1 VGILGALEVEQD
13 GHPVGVGGGRLR
25 ALLVRLILDAG
36 RPVSVGRLVDAV
48 WEEDPPAD
56 QTHAL
61 QSLVSRLRGSLGQ
74 RDLVASVPGG
84 YRLAVDPQAVD
95 AHHFEALAAA
105 GRATLAGGDPEGA
118 ARTLREALALWR
130 GPALADV
137 VDYRFAVAAAA
148 RLEDLRLGALADR
161 IAADLTLGGGARLV
175 GELEALVAEHPL
187 NERIAAQL
195 IEALY
200 AAGRQ
205 ADALAVYERV
215 RVRLADELGASP
227 SPPLQAVHLAV
238 LRGDPELA
246 PAAPAPAAASVRPAR
261 RSNLPAPVTSFVG
274 REGEI
279 AQIGALLEQGR
290 LVTLVGPG
298 GAGKTRL
305 AREAVAGWVERV
317 PDGVWLVELAPVT
330 ASAEV
335 VPAALDALGL
345 REAAAGVLERPGHT
359 ARDGLDRLLDVL
371 AEREAIVVLD
381 NCEHLI
387 ASVAELVDRM
397 LGACP
402 GVRVVATSREPLTIA
417 GESLVPVV
425 PLGLPEPDA
434 SAEEAIA
441 HPAVRLFADR
451 AAAARPGFA
460 VDGATVAAAVEICR
474 RLDGLPLALELAAA
488 RLRSL
493 PVEEVARLLD
503 DRFRLLT
510 GGSRTALARHRT
522 LRAVVDWS
530 WELLSEPDRRL
541 ARRLAVF
548 AAGATVESA
557 AAACADDGMGAGD
570 VLDGVGGLVDR
581 SLLQAV
587 ADTSPPRYRMLET
600 IREYGLERLAEAGEL
615 ESVRAAH
622 ARYFVALA
630 TTAEPQLRGHDQAVW
645 FARLQHERENIL
657 AALRHLGDT
666 GDAAGAVS
674 LAVTLLPFWL
684 LSGSQAEATTW
695 LGFALAVP
703 GDADPADRVVAEM
716 ARVMSGLERRSDAAT
731 LQEDLQELSARVG
744 TIEDGGRPLVAV
756 AKPLLAMMSGDQALA
771 EQRGA
776 EAADHPDP
784 WVRAAMSLFAAAN
797 AENEGD
803 IDDMRRHLD
812 ATLAGFAAI
821 GDRWGRSMALIME
834 SGWLMVRGDLD
845 GAERATVEAREGV
858 AGLNPGAGAGMLD
871 MRLADIRTRRGDL
884 DGARAAAAE
893 ALAQRDIG
901 SEDTTFF
908 QASLARAAWLGGDL
922 DEARR
927 ELADATRRMD
937 RSGPGLPQQG
947 HGRAIIGAL
956 IAAVETETGDLDRA
970 DAALRDAYVSGIG
983 TADMPIVAAVGLA
996 VAGLAARRGHGV
1008 EAAQML
1014 GACAAVRGAEDLT
1027 NPEVA
1032 RLMAPL
1038 RETLGEDAFAD
1049 AYARGRALARE
1060 DALALLD
1067 PAASRAAA
1075 VGP

>member
-61 QSLVSRLRGSLGQ
+61 QSLASRLRGSLGQ

-95 AHHFEALAAA
+95 AHRFEALAGA

-161 IAADLTLGGGARLV
+161 IAADLALGGGARLV
-175 GELEALVAEHPL
+175 GELEALVADHPL

-246 PAAPAPAAASVRPAR
+246 PAPPVPVPGPAERPAR

-345 REAAAGVLERPGHT
+345 REAAAVLDRPGHPV
-359 ARDGLDRLLDVL
+359 RDGLERLLDVL

-387 ASVAELVDRM
+387 AGVAELVDRM

-434 SAEEAIA
+434 TAEDALA

-451 AAAARPGFA
+451 AAAARPGFV
-460 VDGATVAAAVEICR
+460 VDGATVAAVVEICR

-493 PVEEVARLLD
+493 PVEEIARLLD

-557 AAACADDGMGAGD
+557 AAACADDGMCAGD
-570 VLDGVGGLVDR
+570 VLDGLGGLVDR

-622 ARYFVALA
+622 ARYFTALA
-630 TTAEPQLRGHDQAVW
+630 VTAEPRLRGHDQAEW

-666 GDAAGAVS
+666 GDARGAVG

-695 LGFALAVP
+695 LAFALAVP
-703 GDADPADRVVAEM
+703 GDADPADRVVAEL
-716 ARVMSGLERRSDAAT
+716 AQVMTQLERRSDGEA
-731 LQEDLQELSARVG
+731 LQRDLQDLSARVG
-744 TIEDGGRPLVAV
+744 TLEDDDRPLVAV
-756 AKPLLAMMSGDQALA
+756 AKPLLATIAGDKALA

-812 ATLAGFAAI
+812 ATLAGFAAL

-884 DGARAAAAE
+884 EGARAAAAE
-893 ALAQRDIG
+893 ALARRDIG
-901 SEDTTFF
+901 SEDSLIV
-908 QASLARAAWLGGDL
+908 QATLARAAWLDGDL
-922 DEARR
+922 DAARR
-927 ELADATRRMD
+927 ELADAARRLE
-937 RSGPGLPQQG
+937 RTGPMLPQQG
-947 HGRAIIGAL
+947 HARAIIGAL
-956 IAAVETETGDLDRA
+956 VAVVETEAGDFDRA
-970 DAALRDAYVSGIG
+970 DAELRGAYPAAIG
-983 TADMPIVAAVGLA
+983 AADMPIVAMVGLA
-996 VAGLAARRGHGV
+996 AAGLAARRGNGG
-1008 EAAQML
+1008 EAAQLL
-1014 GACAAVRGAEDLT
+1014 GASAALRGAEDLT

-1032 RLMAPL
+1032 RLMARL
-1038 RETLGEDAFAD
+1038 RDTLGEDAFAE

-1067 PAASRAAA
+1067 PAGSRAAP